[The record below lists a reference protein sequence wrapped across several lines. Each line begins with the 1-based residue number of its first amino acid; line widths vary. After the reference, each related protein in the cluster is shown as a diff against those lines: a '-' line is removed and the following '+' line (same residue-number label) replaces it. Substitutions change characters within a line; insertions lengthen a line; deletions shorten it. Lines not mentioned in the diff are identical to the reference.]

1 MAATI
6 LVVDDEKFIVEAIS
20 QHLRDSGYQVVGL
33 VDSTKAL
40 EAVRNE
46 DFDLVLTDLRM
57 SGVSGIDLARAVCDK
72 DTDTQVI
79 VLTGYAT
86 LDSAI
91 ESVSLDV
98 YSYLNKPFD
107 LRELSQV
114 VDRALTAQRLKRE
127 NEVLQAR
134 VSKML
139 DDISTLYE
147 VTRFLYDTD
156 DWAITMEFV
165 LDTLSIG
172 LGMTHSCIL
181 LKDEEK
187 RYNVGKVNFPEE
199 SALAERVAAYSWESL
214 ETIVSSEEP
223 TLLEANGKTS
233 RLPEELSTPDES
245 LQGIFFVPFR
255 YHERLLGFLVVF
267 LTEGMAAL
275 SEDQSKLLQIVAVQ
289 LAPQVF
295 QSVGK
300 QLQDQTSWYSEAQR
314 ILRQRI
320 AASKAYDGPIGVN
333 LLRFVT
339 PRSLAAQEEMASF
352 HQLCSEM
359 LLRHEPEAQFHW
371 LAADTALALF
381 PGANQVQS
389 EVACMAMAEEF
400 RKSELDSIKTDGV
413 AELFHAS
420 AAWPHDTMDTAEFL
434 TMVWARLVEE
444 IHQYTHQQLAAKT
457 KNG

>member
-40 EAVRNE
+40 ETVRNE
-46 DFDLVLTDLRM
+46 DFDLILTDLRM
-57 SGVSGIDLARAVCDK
+57 PGVSGVDLARAVYDK

-79 VLTGYAT
+79 ILTGYAT

-172 LGMTHSCIL
+172 LGVTHSCLL

-187 RYNVGKVNFPEE
+187 RYNVGKANFPEE

-214 ETIVSSEEP
+214 ETIISSEEP
-223 TLLEANGKTS
+223 TLLEAKGKTS

-295 QSVGK
+295 QSIGK
-300 QLQDQTSWYSEAQR
+300 QLQDQTSWYSEAHR

-320 AASKAYDGPIGVN
+320 AASKAYDGPTGVS

-339 PRSLAAQEEMASF
+339 PRPLAAQEEMASF

-389 EVACMAMAEEF
+389 EITCMAMAEEF
-400 RKSELDSIKTDGV
+400 RKSELESSKTDGV

-434 TMVWARLVEE
+434 TMVWARLIEQ
-444 IHQYTHQQLAAKT
+444 IHQYTHQQLTSKT
-457 KNG
+457 KDG

>member
-20 QHLRDSGYQVVGL
+20 RHLSESGYKVEGL
-33 VDSTKAL
+33 VNSTKAL
-40 EAVRNE
+40 ETIQNN

-57 SGVSGIDLARAVCDK
+57 PDVSGIDLARAVFDK

-79 VLTGYAT
+79 ILTGYAT

-91 ESVSLDV
+91 ESISLDV

-107 LRELSQV
+107 LRELGQV

-127 NEVLQAR
+127 NEALQLR
-134 VSKML
+134 ISKIL

-156 DWAITMEFV
+156 DWALTMEFV

-172 LGMTHSCIL
+172 LGITHSCL
-181 LKDEEK
+181 LLRDEEN
-187 RYNVGKVNFPEE
+187 RYNIGKVNFPEE

-223 TLLEANGKTS
+223 TLLEANGQTS

-245 LQGIFFVPFR
+245 LQGLFFMPIR

-267 LTEGMAAL
+267 LTEGLAAF

-289 LAPQVF
+289 IAPQVF

-300 QLQDQTSWYSEAQR
+300 QLQEPTGTVLWYSEAQR
-314 ILRQRI
+314 IFRQRI
-320 AASKAYDGPIGVN
+320 AASEAYDGPIGVN

-389 EVACMAMAEEF
+389 EITCMAMAEEF
-400 RKSELDSIKTDGV
+400 RKSELDSIKRDGV

-420 AAWPHDTMDTAEFL
+420 AAWPYGTMDTAEFL
-434 TMVWARLVEE
+434 TMVWARLIEQ
-444 IHQYTHQQLAAKT
+444 IHQYTHQQLTAKT
-457 KNG
+457 

>member
-6 LVVDDEKFIVEAIS
+6 LVVDDEKFIVEAVS
-20 QHLRDSGYQVVGL
+20 QHLSDGGYQVEGM

-40 EAVRNE
+40 EAIQND
-46 DFDLVLTDLRM
+46 DFDLVITDLRM
-57 SGVSGIDLARAVCDK
+57 PGVSGIDLARAVYDK

-91 ESVSLDV
+91 ESISLDV
-98 YSYLNKPFD
+98 YSYLSKPFD
-107 LRELSQV
+107 LRELGQV

-127 NEVLQAR
+127 NEALQLR
-134 VSKML
+134 ISKML

-147 VTRFLYDTD
+147 VTRLLYDTD
-156 DWAITMEFV
+156 DWALTMEFV

-172 LGMTHSCIL
+172 LGMTYSCLL
-181 LKDEEK
+181 LKDEGD
-187 RYNVGKVNFPEE
+187 RYTVGKVNFPKG
-199 SALAERVAAYSWESL
+199 SALAERVADCSWGSL
-214 ETIVSSEEP
+214 EAIVSSEEP
-223 TLLEANGKTS
+223 TFLAIKGKTS
-233 RLPEELSTPDES
+233 QLPKGLSSKDEP
-245 LQGIFFVPFR
+245 LYGIFFVPIR
-255 YHERLLGFLVVF
+255 YHESLLGFLAIF
-267 LTEGMAAL
+267 LKEGMAVL

-295 QSVGK
+295 QSIGK

-314 ILRQRI
+314 ILKQQI
-320 AASKAYDGPIGVN
+320 AASEVSNGPMGVN

-339 PRSLAAQEEMASF
+339 PRALAAPEEMASF

-359 LLRHEPEAQFHW
+359 LLKHEPEAQFHW
-371 LAADTALALF
+371 LAADTALAFF

-389 EVACMAMAEEF
+389 EITCIAMAEEF
-400 RKSELDSIKTDGV
+400 RKSELDSVKTAGV

-420 AAWPHDTMDTAEFL
+420 AAWPHNTMDTVEFL
-434 TMVWARLVEE
+434 TMVWARLVEQ
-444 IHQYTHQQLAAKT
+444 IQQFTHQQLTAK
-457 KNG
+457 KENG

>member
-20 QHLRDSGYQVVGL
+20 RHLSESGHKMEGL

-40 EAVRNE
+40 ESIQNN
-46 DFDLVLTDLRM
+46 DFDLVITDLRM
-57 SGVSGIDLARAVCDK
+57 PGMSGIDLARAVHDK
-72 DTDTQVI
+72 AADTQVI
-79 VLTGYAT
+79 ILTGYAT

-91 ESVSLDV
+91 ESISLDV

-107 LRELSQV
+107 LRELGQV
-114 VDRALTAQRLKRE
+114 VERALTAQRLKRE
-127 NEVLQAR
+127 NEALQLR

-156 DWAITMEFV
+156 DWALTMEFV

-172 LGMTHSCIL
+172 LGMPNSCLL
-181 LKDEEK
+181 LKDEGD
-187 RYNVGKVNFPEE
+187 RYTVGKVNFPEG
-199 SALAERVAAYSWESL
+199 SALAERVTASSWESL

-223 TLLEANGKTS
+223 TFLEMKGKTS
-233 RLPEELSTPDES
+233 QLPKGLSSKNEP
-245 LQGIFFVPFR
+245 LQGVFFVPIR
-255 YHERLLGFLVVF
+255 YQENLLGFLAIF
-267 LTEGMAAL
+267 LKEGMAAL

-295 QSVGK
+295 QSTGK

-314 ILRQRI
+314 ILRQQI
-320 AASKAYDGPIGVN
+320 ADSEASDGPLGVN

-339 PRSLAAQEEMASF
+339 PRALAAPEEMASF

-359 LLRHEPEAQFHW
+359 LLKHEPEAQFHW
-371 LAADTALALF
+371 LAADTALAFF

-389 EVACMAMAEEF
+389 EITCTAMAEEF
-400 RKSELDSIKTDGV
+400 RKSELDRDKTGGV
-413 AELFHAS
+413 AVLFHIS
-420 AAWPHDTMDTAEFL
+420 AAWPYDTMDTAEFL
-434 TMVWARLVEE
+434 TMVWARLVEQ
-444 IHQYTHQQLAAKT
+444 IQQYTHKQLAVK
-457 KNG
+457 KEDG